1 MRYTI
6 TEDPADLAAEVRSRR
21 SVVILPE
28 EPPMNDRRSPFHR
41 DLDLLR
47 ADIVRLAALVTEL
60 IPRGT
65 EVLLSGNLS
74 DAQAVIEDDD
84 ELDLLSLDIE
94 ERCYHMLTLQQPVA
108 SDLRALVTAIRLV
121 SEIERSGDLMVN
133 VAKAAR
139 RIYDAELDPKLRGLI
154 ERMGEE
160 AARLFKLSI
169 DAYAEENAGLAA
181 ALDDLDD
188 RLDTLH
194 REFIAAIFES
204 RQGTALELQPAVQ
217 LALVGRYY
225 ERIGDHAV
233 NIGTRVQYMVT
244 GWLPEHGGAAR
255 LEARRRQ
262 AAVRAVEEE
271 PVLRLAEAEEGTV
284 DGTHGAT

>member
-1 MRYTI
+1 
-6 TEDPADLAAEVRSRR
+6 
-21 SVVILPE
+21 
-28 EPPMNDRRSPFHR
+28 
-41 DLDLLR
+41 
-47 ADIVRLAALVTEL
+47 
-60 IPRGT
+60 
-65 EVLLSGNLS
+65 
-74 DAQAVIEDDD
+74 VIEDDD